1 MDPVYSEFGV
11 VVAMVGWL
19 LGIVVTVVVL
29 GASWLALALV
39 ARFLPPG
46 LAKEIARFVPC
57 CVLAALRL
65 RRDPRVPRR
74 AKYVLTF
81 AGLYTLSGIN
91 VIPDFV
97 PVIGLLDNVIVLVVA
112 LRYVSRRVARDVLFA
127 AWSGHPAVLS
137 RLIGGPRVQRDPSGP
152 RWRRRRIRDR

>member
-1 MDPVYSEFGV
+1 M
-11 VVAMVGWL
+11 
-19 LGIVVTVVVL
+19 TVL
-29 GASWLALALV
+29 GLGVSCLVLALV
-39 ARFLPPG
+39 AWLLPPG
-46 LAKEIARFVPC
+46 LAKEVARFVPC
-57 CVLAALRL
+57 CVRAVFAL

-74 AKYVLTF
+74 ARFVLAF

-112 LRYVSRRVARDVLFA
+112 LRYVGRRVAREVLFA
-127 AWSGHPAVLS
+127 AWSGNPAVLD
-137 RLIGGPRVQRDPSGP
+137 RLLGRPRGQRDPDGP